1 MKVDTS
7 IRPLAVPGDWQW
19 SQAVDHWWCGV
30 CGIWGRCDDND
41 RCDRIALLHGSI
53 PCPSQGRPGLPRP
66 ALLLGHRF
74 PGMKACGQLLSTKVR
89 GRLTPFTPA
98 AVAYDQRGRPC
109 GQRGTP
115 CGLRGVPVEI
125 GGKYSFRGHFRPL
138 PNTE

>member
-19 SQAVDHWWCGV
+19 SQAVDHWWYGV

-66 ALLLGHRF
+66 ALLPGHRV
-74 PGMKACGQLLSTKVR
+74 PGMKACRQRLSTKVR
-89 GRLTPFTPA
+89 GRLTPFAPA
-98 AVAYDQRGRPC
+98 AVVC

-115 CGLRGVPVEI
+115 CGLCGFPWDQRRSPWKLGVSSRLEA
-125 GGKYSFRGHFRPL
+125 SFDPS
-138 PNTE
+138 

>member
-66 ALLLGHRF
+66 ALLPGHRV
-74 PGMKACGQLLSTKVR
+74 PGMKACRQRLSTRVR
-89 GRLTPFTPA
+89 GPRTSLPRLW
-98 AVAYDQRGRPC
+98 
-109 GQRGTP
+109 
-115 CGLRGVPVEI
+115 
-125 GGKYSFRGHFRPL
+125 PL
-138 PNTE
+138 IVTRVDARLVSVDAHGSWG